1 MKVGYLGPEGTF
13 SEIAGKVYAKKLK
26 GKVRMLPFSTFHDVL
41 NAVLKHEIDEAV
53 VPLENSIEGT
63 ISAVLDILAREV
75 DLKIYKEI
83 VLPIYS
89 YLLAKKGV
97 KLKDITDVISH
108 PQPIEQ
114 CKEFITKNMKK
125 AKLHLAYSTAQA
137 ARIVAEYEEKDKVY
151 AAITPLAAA
160 KMYGLHVIAKKINA
174 KDNQT
179 RFAVIAKKDH
189 VRTGHDK
196 TSIVF
201 TLQKDR
207 PGGLHDVLAVFAVKN
222 INLTKIESRP
232 SKKALGD
239 YYFFIDLQGHRDDKE
254 VARAL
259 KEIKSQVATFKL
271 LGSYP
276 MAKAK

>member
-13 SEIAGKVYAKKLK
+13 SEEAGKAYAKKLNSK
-26 GKVRMLPFSTFHDVL
+26 ISMIPFSTFHDVL
-41 NAVLKHEIDEAV
+41 SAVDKREIDEAI

-63 ISAVLDILAREV
+63 ISTVVDMLAREV
-75 DLKIYKEI
+75 DLKINQEI
-83 VLPIYS
+83 VLTVYS

-114 CKEFITKNMKK
+114 CKDYLTKHLKK
-125 AKLHLAYSTAQA
+125 ARLHLAYSTSQA
-137 ARIVAEYEEKDKVY
+137 ARQVAELPGPQVY
-151 AAITPLAAA
+151 AAIAPLAAA
-160 KMYGLHVIAKKINA
+160 KMYGLNVVAKKISA

-179 RFAVIAKKDH
+179 RFAVIAKRDH
-189 VRTGHDK
+189 ARTGHDK

-254 VARAL
+254 VAQAL
-259 KEIKSQVATFKL
+259 KEIKFQVATFKL

-276 MAKAK
+276 AAKIK